1 MPHIHT
7 KPGEHDHTASAFIIR
22 TDFTEPKVMLHMHKI
37 LKKYLQFGGHIE
49 TTETPWE
56 AITHELLEESGYEM
70 SQLKLLQP
78 KQRIK
83 PMTGGKTHPNPVYHH
98 THKFKDTHYHTDISY
113 PFITGQKP
121 KHTLSNGE
129 SGDIR
134 LFTRSELVEL
144 PKEETIESV
153 REAALFVF
161 DVCLPEWEAVDP
173 ALYD

>member
-22 TDFTEPKVMLHMHKI
+22 TDFAEPKVMLHMHKI

-49 TTETPWE
+49 LTETPWA
-56 AITHELLEESGYEM
+56 AIKHELLEESGYEM

-78 KQRIK
+78 KLRMK
-83 PMTGGKTHPNPVYHH
+83 PLTDVTLHPMPIYQITHQFN
-98 THKFKDTHYHTDISY
+98 DTHLHTDSAY
-113 PFITGQKP
+113 AFIADQEP
-121 KHTLSNGE
+121 KHQLDSNE
-129 SGDIR
+129 SSDIR
-134 LFTRSELVEL
+134 LFTRAELVEL

-161 DVCLPEWEAVDP
+161 DVCLPRWEIVDP
-173 ALYD
+173 ATFK